1 MCKSLK
7 GDEIGVIQA
16 IEFIVKK
23 TKQNKE
29 SLEKMKAVEFEELP
43 TFRKMLGWIQ
53 EEGDGVAYQ
62 GIEIELCDRA
72 IACLKLHRNECVEA
86 CGDLPSG

>member
-43 TFRKMLGWIQ
+43 TFRKMLG
-53 EEGDGVAYQ
+53 
-62 GIEIELCDRA
+62 
-72 IACLKLHRNECVEA
+72 
-86 CGDLPSG
+86 